1 MTKAHNKI
9 ATNIK
14 LKLKWKLIFR
24 FHVNFKQTNN
34 SISVFA
40 LLRYLVEK
48 ILSGLASG
56 GSQGGPSN
64 QRAKRDLSAAASM
77 ERSGGPVL
85 KRSRRSLDPA
95 PQVEASLL
103 RVKRLD
109 DDDDDDDR
117 TPHVSL
123 QRMKRIDTDLPPPKK
138 TSRKRRALTFDPAMI
153 AQHILQYLPA
163 WRVHVRVRGKPGKCG
178 EGK

>member
-1 MTKAHNKI
+1 M
-9 ATNIK
+9 
-14 LKLKWKLIFR
+14 
-24 FHVNFKQTNN
+24 
-34 SISVFA
+34 
-40 LLRYLVEK
+40 LRYLVEK

-64 QRAKRDLSAAASM
+64 QRAKRDLSAV

-85 KRSRRSLDPA
+85 KRSRRSLDSAPV

-109 DDDDDDDR
+109 DDDDEDDDR
-117 TPHVSL
+117 TPHVGL

-138 TSRKRRALTFDPAMI
+138 NSRKRRALTFDPAMI

-163 WRVHVRVRGKPGKCG
+163 
-178 EGK
+178 